1 MYNGNGVRRKY
12 LQKLSKLYD
21 ESCKENPLP
30 QIVADVLKFK
40 LTL

>member
-21 ESCKENPLP
+21 ESCKENRLP
-30 QIVADVLKFK
+30 QIAADVLKFK